1 MLNGE
6 ILYQS
11 KGIILFDGICN
22 LCNFWVNFIIDR
34 DKRNYF
40 LFAPLQSETAKY
52 LTKKYNIDTNKINSV
67 ILIEK
72 NNYYIKSTAIIKISG
87 KLKGFWKMFY
97 VAVIIPPFIRN
108 IFYNIAAKYRY
119 RWFGKREECRIP
131 TPEIRQKFLA

>member
-22 LCNFWVNFIIDR
+22 LCNFWVNFIINR

-72 NNYYIKSTAIIKISG
+72 NNYYIK
-87 KLKGFWKMFY
+87 
-97 VAVIIPPFIRN
+97 
-108 IFYNIAAKYRY
+108 
-119 RWFGKREECRIP
+119 
-131 TPEIRQKFLA
+131 